1 MKSAA
6 WTRKKGK
13 NPSGGL
19 NAAGRASYNE
29 ETGGTL
35 RPPVKSG
42 DNPRRASFLA
52 RMGNVL
58 GPMIDDKGEP
68 TRLAL
73 ALKAWGA
80 SSKADARQ
88 KAKAISAR
96 NSISKHL
103 VLKARDRGAAL
114 KAWAKRKRGSVDG
127 GLPEN
132 ASRYFDTGAPGAKMI
147 AVSSLTTTR
156 ARPDG
161 IANAEKYMQAT
172 GEGGA
177 KRKPITVRENGA
189 GGYDVVDG
197 NSTVAIARKNG
208 WKEIPVTVE
217 AKQGTDLFGRKP
229 KADDLP
235 ELTPDKPSMHSP
247 EVAKLAAG
255 LREKAL
261 KEEPAI
267 TSLMSS
273 IVQEAGGRLV
283 DGEHRVK
290 TTESLGNKIEKDA
303 RNEGISHEQAAA
315 KVSDSVRYTM
325 DVSNE
330 NYTATLKS
338 TIDRM
343 TADGYEV
350 RAKNFWTGGDPYDGT
365 NIKASK
371 NGITVELQL
380 HTKSSIDIKHKNHSL
395 YKLYEKEKNEST
407 RRSHWDTMVENAKA
421 IVRPAAYATLLTLGS
436 QSIQS
441 YQSAA
446 AAFGVGG

>member
-1 MKSAA
+1 
-6 WTRKKGK
+6 
-13 NPSGGL
+13 
-19 NAAGRASYNE
+19 
-29 ETGGTL
+29 
-35 RPPVKSG
+35 
-42 DNPRRASFLA
+42 
-52 RMGNVL
+52 MGNVL

-88 KAKAISAR
+88 KAKAISERNSIRKHLVLKARDRRAALKAWVKRRSASISAR
-96 NSISKHL
+96 NSIRKHL

-114 KAWAKRKRGSVDG
+114 KAWAKRKGASDEG
-127 GLPEN
+127 GLPED
-132 ASRYFDTGAPGAKMI
+132 ASRYFNAGGSDTKM
-147 AVSSLTTTR
+147 VSVSQLTTTR

-161 IANAEKYMQAT
+161 IARAEVLMRQA
-172 GEGGA
+172 GEGKGE
-177 KRKPITVRENGA
+177 KREPIAVRANDS

-208 WKEIPVTVE
+208 WKEIPANVE
-217 AKQGTDLFGRKP
+217 AKQGTDLFGRKA

-235 ELTPDKPSMHSP
+235 ALTPDLPSPHSP
-247 EVAKLAAG
+247 EIAKLAAG
-255 LREKAL
+255 LRDKAI

-267 TSLMSS
+267 TALMSS
-273 IVQEAGGRLV
+273 IVNDAGGKLV
-283 DGEHRVK
+283 DGEHRIK
-290 TTESLGNKIEKDA
+290 TTQSLGNKIEKDA
-303 RNEGISHEQAAA
+303 RNEGISFEQAAA

-380 HTKSSIDIKHKNHSL
+380 HTKSSIEIKHKNHKI
-395 YKLYEKEKNEST
+395 YKLYEKEKT
-407 RRSHWDTMVENAKA
+407 RRRA
-421 IVRPAAYATLLTLGS
+421 VRNGTRWSRTRK
-436 QSIQS
+436 QSRVPRRMRRS
-441 YQSAA
+441 
-446 AAFGVGG
+446 